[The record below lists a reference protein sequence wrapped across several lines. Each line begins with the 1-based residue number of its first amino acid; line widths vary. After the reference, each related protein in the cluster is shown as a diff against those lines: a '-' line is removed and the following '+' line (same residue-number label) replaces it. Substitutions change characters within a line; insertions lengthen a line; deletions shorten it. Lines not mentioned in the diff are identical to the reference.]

1 MKTFFTG
8 NRTLWGETGCLS
20 NLYYLL
26 ASQAASFSIHPF
38 FPNTISQ
45 DTFGTIQ
52 LTVSYLC
59 DLWNVMPCHWSKN
72 TSHSTL
78 LNKVEDF
85 PRGGKYSKDVPQPT
99 KIASSKNTFS
109 NKLSKLLSQKLLF
122 QSCALKNYIFQNLS
136 HK

>member
-1 MKTFFTG
+1 MSR
-8 NRTLWGETGCLS
+8 NWMLEQS
-20 NLYYLL
+20 LL
-26 ASQAASFSIHPF
+26 LTSQAASFSIHPF

-45 DTFGTIQ
+45 DTFGTLP
-52 LTVSYLC
+52 LTVPYLC

>member
-1 MKTFFTG
+1 MSR
-8 NRTLWGETGCLS
+8 NWMLEQS
-20 NLYYLL
+20 LL
-26 ASQAASFSIHPF
+26 LTSQAATFSIHPF

-45 DTFGTIQ
+45 DTFGTLP
-52 LTVSYLC
+52 LTVPYLC

-78 LNKVEDF
+78 PRKVEDF
-85 PRGGKYSKDVPQPT
+85 PRSDKYSKDVPQPA
-99 KIASSKNTFS
+99 KIAFSKNTFS
-109 NKLSKLLSQKLLF
+109 NTLSKLLSQKLPF

>member
-1 MKTFFTG
+1 MSR
-8 NRTLWGETGCLS
+8 NWMLEQS
-20 NLYYLL
+20 LL
-26 ASQAASFSIHPF
+26 LTSQAASFSIHPF

-45 DTFGTIQ
+45 DTFGTLP
-52 LTVSYLC
+52 LTVPYLC

-78 LNKVEDF
+78 PRKVEDF
-85 PRGGKYSKDVPQPT
+85 PRSDKYSKDVPQPA
-99 KIASSKNTFS
+99 KIAFSKNSFS
-109 NKLSKLLSQKLLF
+109 NTLSKLLSQKLPF